1 LEYEP
6 ASRVY
11 DDFHQIPAKPFIT
24 ACIFPWEYSHES
36 TSLERR
42 EAELIRRA
50 RGWLLVYG
58 RRKIGKTFL
67 LRREVAWDL

>member
-1 LEYEP
+1 M
-6 ASRVY
+6 
-11 DDFHQIPAKPFIT
+11 
-24 ACIFPWEYSHES
+24 SH
-36 TSLERR
+36 LVLRRR

-58 RRKIGKTFL
+58 RRKICKTFL